1 MKSSKYQAKYR
12 SNQWN
17 NTNNIIMLIH
27 SYQWIFKMISC
38 EGISCDGIEK
48 EFILCDWFTHI
59 HYNFTDCPDS
69 LQKALTFFSMG
80 LGRLLNSIEI
90 AYWSK
95 LDKQWK
101 SRSIK
106 TTISCNMGLIVS
118 ADTLSK
124 WRLYSEYLVSQWT
137 LNIFITW
144 LS

>member
-1 MKSSKYQAKYR
+1 MKSRKYQAKYR

-27 SYQWIFKMISC
+27 IYQWIFKMVSC

-48 EFILCDWFTHI
+48 VFILCDLLTSI
-59 HYNFTDCPDS
+59 II
-69 LQKALTFFSMG
+69 LQTVLILFKRTRTFISMG

-118 ADTLSK
+118 VDTLSK
-124 WRLYSEYLVSQWT
+124 WRLHSEYLVSQWT